1 MHLLKNDGKRWI
13 FCEEAIAN
21 RGVGGYSVEVIFAK
35 MLLWMDPVLR
45 SGPEA
50 MAVDEWLLETAT
62 LPVLRIYGWQG
73 EWASIGY
80 FGEIA
85 AARSAFP
92 GVSLVRRWTGGGMV
106 DHRADWTYTLVA
118 PQSEAL
124 ASCRGA
130 ESYQRIHSA
139 LAQTLRAEGIDAGMS
154 AGEDETGAALCF
166 ENPVH
171 YDLLGSGDRKLA
183 GAGQRRSRQGLLHQG
198 SVGASCRDH
207 VASQKRSE
215 DFAARLASEWVEISL
230 FPEMEDIARRVATR
244 YAREAW
250 TNRR

>member
-1 MHLLKNDGKRWI
+1 MN
-13 FCEEAIAN
+13 
-21 RGVGGYSVEVIFAK
+21 VIFAK
-35 MLLWMDPVLR
+35 ILLWMDPVMR

-73 EWASIGY
+73 DWASIGY

-92 GVSLVRRWTGGGMV
+92 GVNLVRRWSGGGTV
-106 DHRADWTYTLVA
+106 DHRVDWTYTLVA

-124 ASCRGA
+124 ATWRGA
-130 ESYQRIHSA
+130 ESYRRIHSA
-139 LAQTLRAEGIDAGMS
+139 LAETLAAEGIDARMS
-154 AGEDETGAALCF
+154 AGGDETGAVLCF

-171 YDLLGSGDRKLA
+171 YDLLDSGDRKLA
-183 GAGQRRSRQGLLHQG
+183 GAGQRRSRHGLLYQG
-198 SVGASCRDH
+198 SVAASCHDP
-207 VASQKRSE
+207 VKSQERSE
-215 DFAARLASEWVEISL
+215 DLAGRLAREWKIFAAHPESEDL
-230 FPEMEDIARRVATR
+230 ARRVASR